1 MYLLPIIFRCIIT
14 IRRINP
20 QTPIFCLTIQTNGF
34 KNYLSIIK
42 VNIITQFKKFSL
54 LILIGG
60 LTPGLSSY
68 FISKTS
74 APVPQKK
81 STAAPHA
88 KHKKPH
94 PHGGP
99 PGQTKKAHVHL
110 GKKH

>member
-1 MYLLPIIFRCIIT
+1 MT
-14 IRRINP
+14 I
-20 QTPIFCLTIQTNGF
+20 
-34 KNYLSIIK
+34 
-42 VNIITQFKKFSL
+42 QFKKLSF
-54 LILIGG
+54 LILVGG
-60 LTPGLSSY
+60 LTLGLSSC

-99 PGQTKKAHVHL
+99 PGQTKKAHGHP